1 MSTTDTGGRI
11 APSPFA
17 RDVLLSGATAM
28 MTAASGVLV
37 TGWLAAG
44 LGPVP
49 FAVYALARRVAS
61 AASAVSPG
69 PLPLGL
75 ARALAATPER
85 PARDAYLWAG
95 TLLAIGP
102 AFAMAA
108 VGAAFPAFW
117 ADLLLSDARYVPE
130 LLALLGLILG
140 NVVYSL
146 VFARLRGTARIRS
159 ANLWQLWVLAVGP
172 LLVVGLLAG
181 RSPVAVILVLM
192 AGLSLTAS
200 VPLVVWLGRALR
212 SGTHASDLRP
222 PLLALFRYSAPRVPG
237 AAALACLLSLGPLLA
252 PYLGDLRGAGYLVA
266 AQSVFRV
273 AELGT
278 AGFGLVVLPRVS
290 ALVAGQRDQF
300 LRERVED
307 LLGLVLHLGIF
318 AACQLAIWAPE
329 IVQVWLGS
337 AYREALPMIR
347 VLLIALVPYLGYT
360 LLRSVIDGMD
370 ERPVNTWNV
379 YGALACTAVLSLVF
393 GLSGLGTLGLAIATA
408 IGFVVL
414 GALTF
419 RFLRNSLRI
428 DGAHL
433 HVVLAVALNLCAAL
447 VALLGRSALLGRL
460 GPAGLLVT
468 GAGLSAAFLLG
479 YLLVLRHL
487 EVRWLIEIE
496 TRVLRRRAGSSGP

>member
-1 MSTTDTGGRI
+1 MTSTEPGVRI

-28 MTAASGVLV
+28 LTAASGVLV
-37 TGWLAAG
+37 TGWLAAA
-44 LGPVP
+44 LGPVA
-49 FAVYALARRVAS
+49 FAVYALARRISS
-61 AASAVSPG
+61 AASAISPG

-75 ARALAATPER
+75 ARALAAASDSR
-85 PARDAYLWAG
+85 ARDAYLWAG

-102 AFAMAA
+102 ALAM
-108 VGAAFPAFW
+108 VVIGAAFPAFW

-130 LLALLGLILG
+130 LLAVLGLIVG

-146 VFARLRGTARIRS
+146 VFARQRGTSRIRS
-159 ANLWQLWVLAVGP
+159 ANVWQLWVLAIGP
-172 LLVVGLLAG
+172 LLVVRLLAG
-181 RSPVAVILVLM
+181 RASVATILMLM
-192 AGLSLTAS
+192 AALSLTS
-200 VPLVVWLGRALR
+200 SLPLVAWLVRAAR
-212 SGTHASDLRP
+212 SGTRGADLRP
-222 PLLALFRYSAPRVPG
+222 PVLALFRYSAPRVPG

-266 AQSVFRV
+266 GQSVFRV

-318 AACQLAIWAPE
+318 TACQLAIWAPE

-337 AYREALPMIR
+337 AYQEALPMIR

-370 ERPVNTWNV
+370 DRPVNTWNV
-379 YGALACTAVLSLVF
+379 YGALACTSALSLVF

-419 RFLRNSLRI
+419 RFLRQSLRI
-428 DGAHL
+428 EGEHI
-433 HVVLAVALNLCAAL
+433 HVVAAVVLNLAAAL

-468 GAGLSAAFLLG
+468 GAAVSAICLAA
-479 YLLVLRHL
+479 YLLVLRRL
-487 EVRWLIEIE
+487 EVRWLVEIE
-496 TRVLRRRAGSSGP
+496 ARLLHRPGSSGR

>member
-1 MSTTDTGGRI
+1 MSTIEPGVRL

-17 RDVLLSGATAM
+17 RDVLLSAATAM

-37 TGWLAAG
+37 IGWLAAS

-49 FAVYALARRVAS
+49 FAVYALARRVSS

-75 ARALAATPER
+75 ARALAASPEGR
-85 PARDAYLWAG
+85 IRDAYLWAG

-102 AFAMAA
+102 ALAMALI
-108 VGAAFPAFW
+108 GAAFPAFW

-130 LLALLGLILG
+130 LLAVLALIVG
-140 NVVYSL
+140 NAVYSL
-146 VFARLRGTARIRS
+146 VFARQRGTSRIRS
-159 ANLWQLWVLAVGP
+159 ANLWQLWVLAIGP
-172 LLVVGLLAG
+172 VLVVRLLAG
-181 RSPVAVILVLM
+181 RSSVATILVLM
-192 AGLSLTAS
+192 AGLSLTSS
-200 VPLVVWLGRALR
+200 VPLVSWLIRAAR
-212 SGTHASDLRP
+212 SGTHATAFRT
-222 PLLALFRYSAPRVPG
+222 PLVALFRYSAPRVPG
-237 AAALACLLSLGPLLA
+237 GAALACLLSLGPLLA

-290 ALVAGQRDQF
+290 ALVAGQRGQF

-329 IVQVWLGS
+329 IVQVWLGPE
-337 AYREALPMIR
+337 YQEALPMIR

-370 ERPVNTWNV
+370 DRPVNAWNV
-379 YGALACTAVLSLVF
+379 YGSLACTAVLSLVF
-393 GLSGLGTLGLAIATA
+393 GVSGLATLGLAMATA

-419 RFLRNSLRI
+419 RFLRKRLRI
-428 DGAHL
+428 DGAHVHL
-433 HVVLAVALNLCAAL
+433 AAAIGLNLTAVLAS
-447 VALLGRSALLGRL
+447 LLGRSALLGRL
-460 GPAGLLVT
+460 GPAALLVT
-468 GAGLSAAFLLG
+468 GAGLSATWLAG
-479 YLLVLRHL
+479 YLLVLRRL
-487 EVRWLIEIE
+487 EVRWLVEIE
-496 TRVLRRRAGSSGP
+496 ARLFPRRPGSPGR

>member
-1 MSTTDTGGRI
+1 MSTTEPGLRV

-37 TGWLAAG
+37 TGWLAAA

-49 FAVYALARRVAS
+49 FAVYALARRVSS

-75 ARALAATPER
+75 ARALAAAPESR
-85 PARDAYLWAG
+85 ARDAYLWGG
-95 TLLAIGP
+95 TLLALVP
-102 AFAMAA
+102 ALAMAV
-108 VGAAFPAFW
+108 VGAALPALW

-130 LLALLGLILG
+130 MLAVLGLIVG
-140 NVVYSL
+140 NAVYGL
-146 VFARLRGTARIRS
+146 VFARLRGTSRIRS

-172 LLVVGLLAG
+172 LLVVGLEAG
-181 RSPVAVILVLM
+181 RSPVAVILALLAVP
-192 AGLSLTAS
+192 SLTAA
-200 VPLVVWLGRALR
+200 VPLVSWLARAVR
-212 SGTHASDLRP
+212 AGTRAADLRL

-237 AAALACLLSLGPLLA
+237 AAALACLLALGPLLA

-337 AYREALPMIR
+337 AYQEALPMIR

-370 ERPVNTWNV
+370 DRPVNTWNV
-379 YGALACTAVLSLVF
+379 YGALGCTVVLSLVF

-419 RFLRNSLRI
+419 RFLRESLRI
-428 DGAHL
+428 AGAHL
-433 HVVLAVALNLCAAL
+433 HVVAAIVLNLSAGL
-447 VALLGRSALLGRL
+447 IALLGRSVLLGRL
-460 GPAGLLVT
+460 GAAGLLLT
-468 GAGLSAAFLLG
+468 GAGVSAACLVI
-479 YLLVLRHL
+479 YLLVLRQM
-487 EVRWLIEIE
+487 EVRWLVEIE
-496 TRVLRRRAGSSGP
+496 TRLLRRSPGSSGR